1 MPTPEAKERAWKQA
15 MLDPTTP
22 NETARSVV
30 LSFQRFD
37 QDEVLAPYV
46 DKYLAAVGTTWE
58 TLGAHKG
65 SVALE
70 YIFPKPL
77 ASQELLDKVDAWLE
91 TATVNPGALRYVR
104 EGRAEVARALT
115 AQAKDAQG

>member
-1 MPTPEAKERAWKQA
+1 

-46 DKYLAAVGTTWE
+46 DKYLDAVSSTWE

-77 ASQELLDKVDAWLE
+77 ASAELLEKVDAWLA
-91 TATVNPGALRYVR
+91 TASANPGAMRYVR
-104 EGRAEVARALT
+104 EGRAEVARALA
-115 AQAKDAQG
+115 AQAKDAD